1 MKGHPI
7 FAALYDTMSRGAE
20 RRLIGPIRQELLRGV
35 RGEVLEIG
43 AGTGANLPH
52 YSAEVRLVA
61 TEPDPYMLRRG
72 KRRSSSVPVEW
83 VQAAA
88 ESLPFPAGRFDAA
101 VATLV
106 LCSVND
112 PQQALAEIH
121 RVLKPGGRFY
131 FFEHVMSESPGWR
144 RAQKVLTPLWKRLA
158 AGCHLDR
165 DTLRFIAEEGFR
177 ISYVKTD
184 RSVPFQPVVY
194 GEAVR
199 P

>member
-1 MKGHPI
+1 M
-7 FAALYDTMSRGAE
+7 
-20 RRLIGPIRQELLRGV
+20 GPIRQELLCGV

-52 YSAEVRLVA
+52 YPPEVRLVA
-61 TEPDPYMLRRG
+61 TEPDPYMLRRA
-72 KRRSSSVPVEW
+72 KRRSSPIYVEW
-83 VQAAA
+83 VEAAA
-88 ESLPFPAGRFDAA
+88 ESLPFPSGRFDAA

-112 PQQALAEIH
+112 PQQALAEIY

-131 FFEHVMSESPGWR
+131 FFEHVASESPGWR
-144 RAQKVLTPLWKRLA
+144 RAQRLLTPVWKRLA

-165 DTLRFIAEEGFR
+165 DTLRFIAEAGFR
-177 ISYVKTD
+177 IGYVKSE

-194 GEAVR
+194 GEALR